1 MNNKINVKLKQVNIS
16 EKNTLANLLE
26 KYNYEFSQYDKRKF
40 SSDGLFG
47 YKYIDNYFTDE
58 DRFAYFI
65 TVDGELAGF
74 ALINKYHECD
84 RPIDWSV
91 AEFFVS
97 YNYRRQGVA
106 TKAVDMIFE
115 RHKGYWHIKYHKNN
129 SASVVLWHNIA
140 EKYDAGN
147 YELCVGDEP
156 FDDGTEASVLF
167 FKVG

>member
-1 MNNKINVKLKQVNIS
+1 MNVELKRVTLEQKS
-16 EKNTLANLLE
+16 TLANLLE

-40 SSDGLFG
+40 DENGLFG
-47 YKYIDNYFTDE
+47 YKYLNNYFTDN

-65 TVDGELAGF
+65 TVNGELAGF
-74 ALINKYHECD
+74 ALINKYHECE

-106 TKAVDMIFE
+106 TEAVRQILE

-129 SASVVLWHNIA
+129 IASVVLWNNVA
-140 EKYDAGN
+140 KRFSNDN
-147 YELCVGDEP
+147 YELCIGDEP
-156 FDDGTEASVLF
+156 FGDGTEASVLF
-167 FKVG
+167 FEVE

>member
-1 MNNKINVKLKQVNIS
+1 MMNVELKRVTIN
-16 EKNTLANLLE
+16 EKDTLANLLE

-40 SSDGLFG
+40 NDKGLFG
-47 YKYIDNYFTDE
+47 YKYIDNYFTE
-58 DRFAYFI
+58 DGRFAYFI
-65 TVDGELAGF
+65 IANNELAGF
-74 ALINKYHECD
+74 ALINKYHECE

-106 TKAVDMIFE
+106 TRAVELIFNK
-115 RHKGYWHIKYHKNN
+115 HKGYWHIKYHKKN
-129 SASVVLWHNIA
+129 SASVVLWNNTA
-140 EKYDAGN
+140 KKYSDNN

-167 FKVG
+167 FKTI